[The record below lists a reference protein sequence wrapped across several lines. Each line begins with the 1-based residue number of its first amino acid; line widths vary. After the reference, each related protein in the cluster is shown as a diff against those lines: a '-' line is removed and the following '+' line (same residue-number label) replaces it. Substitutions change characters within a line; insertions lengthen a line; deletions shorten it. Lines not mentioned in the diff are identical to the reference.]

1 MHIAVIPNPDKPHA
15 LSYAAEICR
24 VLNEAGGRPLMLEA
38 LRPLTT
44 DMETDYVADYDAMM
58 AACTAVVTVGGDGT
72 IIQAAK
78 HAMKYDRPLV
88 GVNSGRLGFL
98 AELEPGEIEA
108 LKQLVCGDYTVT
120 QRILLDITLRR
131 QAGDVRCT
139 AVNDVYISRG
149 SLFHMIELDV
159 EYRGQRVCQYRADGL
174 IFATPTG
181 STAYSLSAGGP
192 VIDPATHCILMT
204 PICPHTLVAR
214 PTVFGAESDLT
225 VHIRLRDGE
234 HINVAVDGDEVYR
247 MQSEDCVTIRQAPQ
261 QLKLIQLKPRSFYSV
276 FTAKFSGKD
285 D

>member
-15 LSYAAEICR
+15 LAYTAEICR
-24 VLNEAGGRPLMLEA
+24 VLNESGGRPVMLEA
-38 LRPLTT
+38 LRSLTAGM
-44 DMETDYVADYDAMM
+44 DADYVPDYDAMM
-58 AACTAVVTVGGDGT
+58 TACDAVVTVGGDGT

-78 HAMKYDRPLV
+78 HAIHYDRPLI

-98 AELEPGEIEA
+98 AELESGEIHE
-108 LKQLVCGDYTVT
+108 LKRLVTGDYTVT
-120 QRILLDITLRR
+120 PRILLDITLRR
-131 QAGDVRCT
+131 QAGDVHCK

-159 EYRGQRVCQYRADGL
+159 EYRSQRVCQYRADGL

-192 VIDPATHCILMT
+192 VIDPATQCILMT

-214 PTVFGAESDLT
+214 PTVFGADSDLT
-225 VHIRLRDGE
+225 VHIRLREGE
-234 HINVAVDGDEVYR
+234 RINVAVDGEEVHQL
-247 MQSEDCVTIRQAPQ
+247 QSEDCVTIRQAPQ

-276 FTAKFSGKD
+276 FTAKFSGKES
-285 D
+285 